1 MAEDGTKS
9 AADVLWSARLQE
21 AERELAELAVN
32 PDEQAKPAMRST
44 ANPPP
49 IGYVDQD

>member
-1 MAEDGTKS
+1 LAVG
-9 AADVLWSARLQE
+9 ADPVTNEAARLQE
-21 AERELAELAVN
+21 AEHEVTVLAVN
-32 PDEQAKPAMRST
+32 PDKQAKPAMRST